1 MGTSLWLW
9 ASQTYFPRRELREIY
24 LRTLNFQVIICEG
37 AVLLARLWHVNV
49 TQLVSKYNKSRPQ
62 ALLFYNSW
70 ILSITSW
77 CLSSPSIQDT
87 REGYMK
93 NLESSR
99 STNYQI
105 FDAVQALT
113 SAGLGSRFCFN
124 ALQATKT
131 FTYLLIKRAGCF
143 GCSDA
148 IINIFPSSQNDP
160 AIDKQTA
167 SPRSRDSQM
176 YLPGRASV
184 N

>member
-1 MGTSLWLW
+1 
-9 ASQTYFPRRELREIY
+9 
-24 LRTLNFQVIICEG
+24 
-37 AVLLARLWHVNV
+37 
-49 TQLVSKYNKSRPQ
+49 
-62 ALLFYNSW
+62 
-70 ILSITSW
+70 
-77 CLSSPSIQDT
+77 
-87 REGYMK
+87 MK

-105 FDAVQALT
+105 TENDAVQALT
-113 SAGLGSRFCFN
+113 SDGLGSRFCFN

-131 FTYLLIKRAGCF
+131 FTYLLIKKAGCF

-148 IINIFPSSQNDP
+148 IINIFPSSQNDT